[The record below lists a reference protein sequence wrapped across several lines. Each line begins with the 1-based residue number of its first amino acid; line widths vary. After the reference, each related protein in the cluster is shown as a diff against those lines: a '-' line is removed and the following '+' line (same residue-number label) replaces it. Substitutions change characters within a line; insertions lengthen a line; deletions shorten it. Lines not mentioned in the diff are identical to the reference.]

1 MRINLFSDKPF
12 FALKEIENTRH
23 MGNLLREKAYDQ
35 QDRLK
40 KFLTD
45 NVVFG
50 KIMCYTIMYDC
61 IMISSRGEYY
71 QMQKELTIQYIAVD
85 RVRPNP
91 YQPRKVFTQSALEEL
106 AHSIAEHGL
115 MQPITVRIIGNSYEL
130 IAGERRLKASKLAG
144 LTEIPAV
151 IVEVTNKNSAVLALI
166 ENLQRE
172 NLNFLE
178 ESEAFQTIMQD
189 YGYTQQELAKTLG
202 KNQSTIAN
210 KLRILKLS
218 PAIKKKLVEYNLT
231 ERHARAL
238 LKLPTEELQ
247 MEVLEKVGKQ
257 ELNVKKTEQ
266 LIEQVLVNLTQ
277 EKVEEKKNNQKF
289 RAFVRDIR
297 LFTNTIT
304 QAVDMIQQSGID
316 AKYTMKQED
325 DGYEIRIKIPM
336 NK

>member
-1 MRINLFSDKPF
+1 MN
-12 FALKEIENTRH
+12 NQ
-23 MGNLLREKAYDQ
+23 LLEKIII
-35 QDRLK
+35 
-40 KFLTD
+40 D

-71 QMQKELTIQYIAVD
+71 QMQRELTIQYIAVD

-91 YQPRKVFTQSALEEL
+91 YQPRKVFTQAALEEL

-115 MQPITVRIIGNSYEL
+115 MQPITVRMIGNSYEL

-247 MEVLEKVGKQ
+247 MEVVEKVGKQ

-266 LIEQVLVNLTQ
+266 LIEQVLVHLTQ

-304 QAVDMIQQSGID
+304 QAVGMIQQSGID
-316 AKYTMKQED
+316 AKYTMKQEE

>member
-1 MRINLFSDKPF
+1 MNLFSDTPL
-12 FALKEIENTRH
+12 FALRKIENTRCI
-23 MGNLLREKAYDQ
+23 GNLLREKAYDKQ
-35 QDRLK
+35 HRLE

-202 KNQSTIAN
+202 KNPSTIAN

>member
-1 MRINLFSDKPF
+1 MIQKDLS
-12 FALKEIENTRH
+12 IE
-23 MGNLLREKAYDQ
+23 
-35 QDRLK
+35 
-40 KFLTD
+40 
-45 NVVFG
+45 
-50 KIMCYTIMYDC
+50 
-61 IMISSRGEYY
+61 
-71 QMQKELTIQYIAVD
+71 YIPVNS
-85 RVRPNP
+85 VRPNP
-91 YQPRKVFTQSALEEL
+91 YQPRKVFSQAALEDL
-106 AHSIAEHGL
+106 AFSIKEHGL
-115 MQPITVRIIGNSYEL
+115 MQPITVRMIGNSYEL

-151 IVEVTNKNSAVLALI
+151 IIDVTTKDSAVLALI

-178 ESEAFQTIMQD
+178 ESEAYSIIMQD
-189 YGYTQQELAKTLG
+189 YGYTQQELAQTLG
-202 KNQSTIAN
+202 KNQSTVAN

-218 PAIKKKLVEYNLT
+218 PEIKKKLIEYNLT

-238 LKLPTEELQ
+238 LKLPSEELQ
-247 MEVLEKVGKQ
+247 LEVLEKVGTQ

-266 LIEQVLVNLTQ
+266 IIEQILVSLTTEKQ
-277 EKVEEKKNNQKF
+277 EDKKNNQRFK
-289 RAFVRDIR
+289 AFIRDIR

-316 AKYTMKQED
+316 AKYTMKQEE

>member
-1 MRINLFSDKPF
+1 
-12 FALKEIENTRH
+12 
-23 MGNLLREKAYDQ
+23 
-35 QDRLK
+35 
-40 KFLTD
+40 
-45 NVVFG
+45 
-50 KIMCYTIMYDC
+50 
-61 IMISSRGEYY
+61 
-71 QMQKELTIQYIAVD
+71 MQKDLTIQYIPVEL
-85 RVRPNP
+85 VRPNP
-91 YQPRKVFTQSALEEL
+91 YQPRKIFNQMALEEL
-106 AHSIAEHGL
+106 AASILTHGL

-130 IAGERRLKASKLAG
+130 IAGERRLKASKIAG

-151 IVEVTNKNSAVLALI
+151 IAEVTTKDSAVLALI

-178 ESEAFQTIMQD
+178 ESEAYQAIMQD

-202 KNQSTIAN
+202 KNQSTVAN

-218 PAIKKKLVEYNLT
+218 PLVKKKLVEYNLT

-238 LKLPTEELQ
+238 LRLPSEEYQL
-247 MEVLEKVGKQ
+247 EVVEKVGKQ

-266 LIEQVLVNLTQ
+266 LIEQILVSLT
-277 EKVEEKKNNQKF
+277 EVKVEQKKNNQRFK
-289 RAFVRDIR
+289 AFVRDIR

-316 AKYTMKQED
+316 AKYTMEQQD
-325 DGYEIRIKIPM
+325 DGYEIKIKIPM

>member
-1 MRINLFSDKPF
+1 
-12 FALKEIENTRH
+12 
-23 MGNLLREKAYDQ
+23 
-35 QDRLK
+35 
-40 KFLTD
+40 
-45 NVVFG
+45 
-50 KIMCYTIMYDC
+50 
-61 IMISSRGEYY
+61 
-71 QMQKELTIQYIAVD
+71 MQKDLTIQYIPVD
-85 RVRPNP
+85 LVRPNP
-91 YQPRKVFTQSALEEL
+91 YQPRKIFNQMALEEL
-106 AHSIAEHGL
+106 AASILTHGL

-130 IAGERRLKASKLAG
+130 IAGERRLKASKIAG

-151 IVEVTNKNSAVLALI
+151 IAEVTTKDSAVLALI

-178 ESEAFQTIMQD
+178 ESEAYQAIMQD

-202 KNQSTIAN
+202 KNQSTVAN

-218 PAIKKKLVEYNLT
+218 PLVKKKLVEYSLT

-238 LKLPTEELQ
+238 LRLPSEEYQL
-247 MEVLEKVGKQ
+247 EVVEKVGKQ

-266 LIEQVLVNLTQ
+266 LIEQILVSLT
-277 EKVEEKKNNQKF
+277 EVKVEEKKNNRRFK
-289 RAFVRDIR
+289 AFVRDIR

-316 AKYTMKQED
+316 AKYTMEQQD
-325 DGYEIRIKIPM
+325 DGYEIKIKIPM